1 VNDFLLGGAA
11 VAYAAVALFFF
22 RSWRQTRDPLFVA
35 FAVAFAIFAASRV
48 VMASVDRESESLVL
62 VYVLRLAAFL
72 TLIAAIVSKNRA
84 RE

>member
-11 VAYAAVALFFF
+11 VAYAAVALFFL

-35 FAVAFAIFAASRV
+35 FAAAFAIFAASRV
-48 VMASVDRESESLVL
+48 VLAAVDRESENLVL

-72 TLIAAIVSKNRA
+72 ALIAAIVSKNRA
-84 RE
+84 RD